1 MSPPGDDAGMPLDP
15 LVLVVDDE
23 AAWAEELCST
33 VGRYGFRGRAGNSW
47 DDLQRIMAEEEPD
60 AILLDQ
66 RLGRVD
72 TVSRL
77 PELRQ
82 ATDATIMV
90 ITANVSEVDR
100 ILGLENGADDFLIKP
115 ISGREVVARLRAR
128 LRRRPE
134 AATPAPPR
142 PAGAPGTPA
151 RPGGSWR
158 FDPRGGG
165 LWRPDG
171 SRVHL
176 SLAEFRV
183 LAALYQASPQSVSR
197 DALSQIAFGRPW
209 HFGDRAVDNSILG
222 LRRKLGDLRL
232 GGTLR
237 TIRAVGY
244 VFTGFPED

>member
-1 MSPPGDDAGMPLDP
+1 MSPPGDDAGGTPPDP

-23 AAWAEELCST
+23 PAWAEELCST
-33 VGRYGFRGRAGNSW
+33 VGRYGFRGRAGHSW
-47 DDLQRIMAEEEPD
+47 DDLQRIMAEEAPD

-100 ILGLENGADDFLIKP
+100 ILGLENGADDFLVKP

-134 AATPAPPR
+134 GAAPAPPRAAAATPA
-142 PAGAPGTPA
+142 
-151 RPGGSWR
+151 GSGWR

-176 SLAEFRV
+176 SLAEFRIM
-183 LAALYQASPQSVSR
+183 AALHQASPQSVSR

-232 GGTLR
+232 GGTIR